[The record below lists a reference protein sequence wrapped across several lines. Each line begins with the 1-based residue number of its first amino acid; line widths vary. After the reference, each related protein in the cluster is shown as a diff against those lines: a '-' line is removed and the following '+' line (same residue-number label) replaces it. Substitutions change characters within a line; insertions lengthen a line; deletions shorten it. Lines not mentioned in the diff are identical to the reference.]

1 MNNQKNNSIKQE
13 KEVYAFA
20 MSIDYPKLQ
29 KQNSNSKFNN
39 SFYKYLKNK

>member
-20 MSIDYPKLQ
+20 MSIDYQKLQ
-29 KQNSNSKFNN
+29 KQNSSSKFNN
-39 SFYKYLKNK
+39 SLYKYLRNK